1 MSYTVILGVTG
12 SIAAYKACE
21 ITSGLVK
28 SGVDVVVVMTRPAQR
43 FIQPLTFRTLSKN
56 EVVTGLFGR
65 TEVHDP
71 YHVSLADR
79 ADLILVAPA
88 TAAIIGN
95 VASGVSDDILTCT
108 LLASRSRVI
117 MAPAMDDNMYHHPIV
132 QANISRLKEI
142 GYGFIG
148 PVEGRLS
155 TGKVGVGRLAPVEE
169 IINTVL
175 EELKTLSPKSRGT
188 ARRAPAVKKKVG
200 RQARGKSSKG

>member
-28 SGVDVVVVMTRPAQR
+28 SGVGVVVVMTRPAQR
-43 FIQPLTFRTLSKN
+43 FIHPLTFRTLSKN

-88 TAAIIGN
+88 TAAVIGK
-95 VASGVSDDILTCT
+95 VASGVSDDILTCM
-108 LLASRSRVI
+108 LLASRARII

-155 TGKVGVGRLAPVEE
+155 TGKIGVGRLAPVEE
-169 IINTVL
+169 IISTVL
-175 EELKTLSPKSRGT
+175 KELKTLSTSRGT
-188 ARRAPAVKKKVG
+188 ARRAPTVEKKVG
-200 RQARGKSSKG
+200 RQVGGKSSKG

>member
-108 LLASRSRVI
+108 LLASRARVI

>member
-88 TAAIIGN
+88 TAAIIGK

-108 LLASRSRVI
+108 LLASRARVI

>member
-88 TAAIIGN
+88 TAAIIGK

-108 LLASRSRVI
+108 LLASRARVI

-155 TGKVGVGRLAPVEE
+155 TGKIGVGRLAPVEE
-169 IINTVL
+169 IISTVL
-175 EELKTLSPKSRGT
+175 KELKTISPKSRGT
-188 ARRAPAVKKKVG
+188 ARRAPTVKKKVG
-200 RQARGKSSKG
+200 RQAGGKSSKG